1 MLAGLVYDICEGYL
15 DDCIIHGGDFK
26 TFLTNLETV
35 FGRFRKHN
43 IKLNPKKCRLGAKE
57 IEYVGHVL
65 NKDGMTFS
73 RDKIEKVLQIPKP
86 IKEKELKSFLGLAN
100 YFRDHIENHSTI
112 VRPLNDLLKG
122 YQRTRK
128 IQWTPE
134 AEKAFEDIK
143 DAINNCPQLFFLD
156 YTEGLP
162 IYLHTDASN
171 YGIGAYLFQVVDGHE
186 RPIAF
191 ISKTLNEQQIKKWST
206 PEKEAYAIF
215 YSLQKLEYLL
225 RDAKFTLRTDHKNL
239 TLPFLNNEQNAR
251 VKRWKLA
258 IQQFDFNIEYIK
270 GEENIVADHLSR
282 LVPLTVDE
290 LGALEE
296 ITTPREIKRRIAKVH
311 NSNAGHHGVDRT
323 LEILLREHDP
333 WPYKRSHVREF
344 IRKCPCC
351 QKQNVLKIKTFTRP
365 FTLARYEPMECL
377 NVDAIGPLQADED
390 GNQYTLV
397 VIDCFTRFVELFATK
412 STDAKTAAHCIFSM
426 TGRTGTPSQIL
437 SDNGTQFRNEVLRE
451 LSNLLGIEQWHT
463 LAYSKEENGI
473 VERANKEVMRHL
485 RAVIF
490 DRNIRNKW
498 SRCLP
503 LVQRILNATPH
514 TGNLGVPN

>member
-1 MLAGLVYDICEGYL
+1 MCIDHRNLNKATKSLGWPLPNIKQMLQRVGLKKPKYFGVADLVSGYHQAPLSQKSQEFTAFITHMGVYEWLRVPMGAKGAAPFFQQAIANEVLAGLVYDICEGYL
-15 DDCIIHGGDFK
+15 DDCIIHGGNFK
-26 TFLTNLETV
+26 TFLTNLGTV

-162 IYLHTDASN
+162 IYLHTDAST

-290 LGALEE
+290 
-296 ITTPREIKRRIAKVH
+296 
-311 NSNAGHHGVDRT
+311 HHLFIYPSRST
-323 LEILLREHDP
+323 SWAHS
-333 WPYKRSHVREF
+333 KRS
-344 IRKCPCC
+344 
-351 QKQNVLKIKTFTRP
+351 
-365 FTLARYEPMECL
+365 
-377 NVDAIGPLQADED
+377 
-390 GNQYTLV
+390 
-397 VIDCFTRFVELFATK
+397 
-412 STDAKTAAHCIFSM
+412 
-426 TGRTGTPSQIL
+426 
-437 SDNGTQFRNEVLRE
+437 
-451 LSNLLGIEQWHT
+451 
-463 LAYSKEENGI
+463 
-473 VERANKEVMRHL
+473 RHPE
-485 RAVIF
+485 
-490 DRNIRNKW
+490 K
-498 SRCLP
+498 
-503 LVQRILNATPH
+503 
-514 TGNLGVPN
+514 